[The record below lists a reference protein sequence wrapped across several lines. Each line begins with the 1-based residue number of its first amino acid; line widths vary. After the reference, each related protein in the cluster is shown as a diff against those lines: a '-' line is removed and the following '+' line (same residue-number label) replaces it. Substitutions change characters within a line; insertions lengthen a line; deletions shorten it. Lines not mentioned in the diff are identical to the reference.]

1 LGDDIGDLPAFA
13 ALDRLAAG
21 AGATVVKV
29 AAADQECPPE
39 MAASADVIVEGP
51 PGALRLLQWLAQPV

>member
-1 LGDDIGDLPAFA
+1 VGDLPAFA
-13 ALDRLAAG
+13 ALDRLAAE
-21 AGATVVKV
+21 AGTIVVKV

-39 MAASADVIVEGP
+39 VGASADAIVEGP